1 LKKNKIILLI
11 PILSFLSE
19 FNAIAKIVG
28 EVRNPPLEQMINQY
42 GSWDI
47 VNLTTWSA
55 FRQMGYNWGKD
66 FWYPYGEI
74 MTLTDGIFGKLIM
87 IFLQPVIIFLV
98 GLIFI
103 KLIQTHNITN
113 VNNLSIV
120 LILQSIYLFY
130 STDANTLRYFIPI
143 LFSTVALVTAVV
155 MKSFIKVILFQV
167 PLLFL
172 VYAVYDGIIVS
183 YAIFLTLLV
192 IYYIV
197 SNRNQLIL
205 KVISIHLVNL
215 ILVFVKI
222 RVYTQTDNMI
232 QMLSLNT
239 VTSNGIRSPLIPG
252 GLTTALPLSQLLT
265 YVVPWLFLIIVVF
278 HIARNKNRLTVNSIP
293 IKLVQINILLFS
305 LFLLYRHLMWPP
317 KYDILLPVNILIISS
332 FIFEYCI
339 SKMDAEKFK
348 WIREVSIVVI
358 LIILFQ
364 LNFFT
369 SIFNNL
375 LQVNSYFGATKNLF
389 SYSMKNQDSLFYS
402 DWVKSIRKT
411 NNNLQISTEFPDYLR
426 DNRFYIFGDYP
437 IHHGWNYILMNSKP
451 YYTIT
456 NWETTAPI
464 VEDKVL
470 QEFQSDPPK
479 FIVLDLRNRD
489 FMGIPYFLRVPNIT
503 EYIFLNY
510 SEIDRIGNLIILKKS
525 KEIVIEN
532 NIRLFVEIFGN
543 KLDFKFYPAKLRP
556 NLKNC
561 TSEVICDQWI
571 RFDMSKDLATS
582 EFNLISKNY
591 KDLEFQV
598 TFNQSKEQEYYFNL
612 NYLWFVRS
620 KSDWFVETKLDYEF
634 EKYSRVDDKV

>member
-1 LKKNKIILLI
+1 
-11 PILSFLSE
+11 
-19 FNAIAKIVG
+19 
-28 EVRNPPLEQMINQY
+28 
-42 GSWDI
+42 
-47 VNLTTWSA
+47 
-55 FRQMGYNWGKD
+55 
-66 FWYPYGEI
+66 
-74 MTLTDGIFGKLIM
+74 
-87 IFLQPVIIFLV
+87 
-98 GLIFI
+98 
-103 KLIQTHNITN
+103 
-113 VNNLSIV
+113 
-120 LILQSIYLFY
+120 
-130 STDANTLRYFIPI
+130 
-143 LFSTVALVTAVV
+143 
-155 MKSFIKVILFQV
+155 
-167 PLLFL
+167 
-172 VYAVYDGIIVS
+172 
-183 YAIFLTLLV
+183 
-192 IYYIV
+192 
-197 SNRNQLIL
+197 
-205 KVISIHLVNL
+205 
-215 ILVFVKI
+215 
-222 RVYTQTDNMI
+222 
-232 QMLSLNT
+232 
-239 VTSNGIRSPLIPG
+239 
-252 GLTTALPLSQLLT
+252 
-265 YVVPWLFLIIVVF
+265 
-278 HIARNKNRLTVNSIP
+278 
-293 IKLVQINILLFS
+293 
-305 LFLLYRHLMWPP
+305 
-317 KYDILLPVNILIISS
+317 
-332 FIFEYCI
+332 
-339 SKMDAEKFK
+339 
-348 WIREVSIVVI
+348 
-358 LIILFQ
+358 
-364 LNFFT
+364 
-369 SIFNNL
+369 
-375 LQVNSYFGATKNLF
+375 
-389 SYSMKNQDSLFYS
+389 
-402 DWVKSIRKT
+402 
-411 NNNLQISTEFPDYLR
+411 
-426 DNRFYIFGDYP
+426 
-437 IHHGWNYILMNSKP
+437 MNSKP